1 MNETRRKL
9 IWYDIFLFRFCFIVC
24 KVEKDM
30 NSMNFAFFLFVTFL
44 IKNEYVIG
52 QSQFS
57 STNSDKNI
65 NSKYSENN
73 VGKFRNDFILTNNN
87 QASQST
93 FFNSKYKY
101 KNSLSNENKNVQAW
115 INDDE
120 MSDKRRIDIGRYL
133 PKSKNSKKLKPI
145 VNNGYTLDLN
155 IDVFRSTVI
164 LLFFILF
171 F

>member
-1 MNETRRKL
+1 
-9 IWYDIFLFRFCFIVC
+9 
-24 KVEKDM
+24 
-30 NSMNFAFFLFVTFL
+30 
-44 IKNEYVIG
+44 
-52 QSQFS
+52 
-57 STNSDKNI
+57 
-65 NSKYSENN
+65 

-115 INDDE
+115 LNDEE
-120 MSDKRRIDIGRYL
+120 MSDKRRIDIGIYL
-133 PKSKNSKKLKPI
+133 PKTKNSKKLKPI